1 MLRGLSAVCISL
13 LALVPAAAQ
22 DQQDVSNPA
31 EQAYLFTIVLKVL
44 DRDAA
49 VTSTRQAVMM
59 TLPGKPM
66 GIKLDGRTI
75 QGTIAFTIYAEKGKP
90 TVCLAQAQLLVKA
103 EQNQEGQWVTI
114 LKSIPFTLGEKFEF
128 YPLGKDS
135 FSGDNILFEL
145 KIDRYQGQPPSET
158 PAPTPGPGSPH

>member
-1 MLRGLSAVCISL
+1 MLKGLSAVCISL
-13 LALVPAAAQ
+13 LALFPVAAQ

-31 EQAYLFTIVLKVL
+31 EQAYQLSIVLKVL

-49 VTSTRQAVMM
+49 LTTTRQARMV

-75 QGTIAFTIYAEKGKP
+75 QGMVAFTIYAEKDKP
-90 TVCLAQAQLLVKA
+90 TVCLAQAQLLVK
-103 EQNQEGQWVTI
+103 EDQGKEGEWVTI
-114 LKSIPFTLGEKFEF
+114 LKSIPFVLGQKLEF

-135 FSGDNILFEL
+135 YSGSNLLFEL
-145 KIDRYQGQPPSET
+145 TIDRYEGQPPS
-158 PAPTPGPGSPH
+158 PSPTPRPGFPH